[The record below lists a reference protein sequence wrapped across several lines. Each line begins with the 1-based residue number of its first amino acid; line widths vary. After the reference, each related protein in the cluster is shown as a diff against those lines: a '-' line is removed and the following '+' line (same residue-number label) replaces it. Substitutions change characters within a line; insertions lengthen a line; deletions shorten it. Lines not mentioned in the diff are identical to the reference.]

1 MKLMRIALLSVFA
14 APLAACG
21 GGFPAPDFLAQDS
34 FGGTVHPEAAGVR
47 ADGSL
52 VPGRG
57 KPDAVSGWSRSSAE
71 VSAESKMIETD
82 APYGVSTDD

>member
-1 MKLMRIALLSVFA
+1 MKLMRIALAAALA

-21 GGFPAPDFLAQDS
+21 GGISALNPFV
-34 FGGTVHPEAAGVR
+34 GTVHPEAASVR

-57 KPDAVSGWSRSSAE
+57 KPDTAGTWWRSSAE
-71 VSAESKMIETD
+71 KDAEAKTIERD
-82 APYGVSTDD
+82 APYGVAPGY